1 MPRTLS
7 SYFRA
12 GILAALC
19 AVSLSAV
26 PARAADLL
34 NGQWTLNPS
43 GNAGQVQL
51 MLVRSGRPGNTFTQ
65 GSNWNVADL
74 KGLDLTAAGKH
85 DVRFT
90 IARDAG
96 TLEADGF
103 VTGAEGAGLFKFTP
117 APGYAAAMAAAGFPG
132 VEPEKQLGLALNDV
146 SIAFAKEMKAANVE
160 GLDLRKL
167 TSFRIHKVD
176 MAYIKALR
184 AQGVTTAAAKDF
196 IAFRIHEVTPE
207 FVTAMRAQ
215 GVATA
220 DAKSLVAF
228 RIHEVTPD
236 FVRAIRA
243 QGFTPTERQLV
254 KLRIHEVTPE
264 YIAGLKSH
272 GMEKLTLDKIV
283 SLKIHGVN

>member
-1 MPRTLS
+1 MTPEMTNGEALPGRNPIMSKTLS

-19 AVSLSAV
+19 AASLSAV
-26 PARAADLL
+26 PSRAADLL
-34 NGQWTLNPS
+34 NGQWTLNPADKS
-43 GNAGQVQL
+43 GQVQL
-51 MLVRSGRPGNTFTQ
+51 MLVRSGRPGNTFSQ

-74 KGLDLTAAGKH
+74 KGLDLTVPGKH

-103 VTGAEGAGLFKFTP
+103 AAGAEGAGLFKFTP
-117 APGYAAAMAAAGFPG
+117 ASGYAAAMAAAGFPG
-132 VEPEKQLGLALNDV
+132 VEQEKQLGLALNDV
-146 SIAFAKEMKAANVE
+146 SVAFAREMKAANLE
-160 GLDLRKL
+160 NLDLRKL
-167 TSFRIHKVD
+167 TAFRVHKVD

-184 AQGVTTAAAKDF
+184 AQGVTTADAKDF
-196 IAFRIHEVTPE
+196 
-207 FVTAMRAQ
+207 
-215 GVATA
+215 
-220 DAKSLVAF
+220 VAF

-243 QGFTPTERQLV
+243 QGFTPTERHLV
-254 KLRIHEVTPE
+254 KLRIHQVTPE
-264 YIAGLKSH
+264 YIAWLKSH

-283 SLKIHGVN
+283 SLKIHGMN